1 MSNGSVPITIVGNLT
16 GDPELRFTQQGVAV
30 GNFSVAVNRKTFNQ
44 GTKRWEDAGTDFHR
58 VTVWRSL
65 AENVAESLRKGDR
78 VIVQGTLE
86 SSNYETKEGEKRV
99 SWEITGYAVGPDL
112 MFATTEVTKVEVKK
126 ESSRG
131 SRK

>member
-1 MSNGSVPITIVGNLT
+1 MSNGSTPITLVGNLT
-16 GDPELRFTQQGVAV
+16 GDPELRFTAQGVAV

-65 AENVAESLRKGDR
+65 AENVAESLKRGDR

-86 SSNYETKEGEKRV
+86 SSVYETKEGEKRT
-99 SWEITGYAVGPDL
+99 SWEVTAYAVGPDL
-112 MFATTEVTKVEVKK
+112 MFATADVKKVEVKK
-126 ESSRG
+126 ETKG
-131 SRK
+131 SRR